1 MKITELKKILKGKTA
16 EDSLKILTSLFE
28 GQILFTTSFG
38 IEDQVITHLIFTNDL
53 PVEIVT
59 IDTGRIFPETY
70 DVFNSTIKKYHQHIK
85 VYFPDHKLVEAMV
98 TEKGPYSFYYS
109 KEDRLECCR
118 IRKVLPLNRA
128 LEGKLVWISGIRADQ
143 SASRSKLD
151 WIEYDENK
159 NLIKYYP
166 LLKWSYEDVKKFIM
180 ENNIPYNKLHD
191 RNFISIG
198 CQPCTRAVNPGDDV
212 RSGRWWWENDNL
224 KECGLHIK

>member
-151 WIEYDENK
+151 WIESV
-159 NLIKYYP
+159 
-166 LLKWSYEDVKKFIM
+166 SYTHLTLPTKRIV
-180 ENNIPYNKLHD
+180 
-191 RNFISIG
+191 
-198 CQPCTRAVNPGDDV
+198 
-212 RSGRWWWENDNL
+212 
-224 KECGLHIK
+224 